1 MGVPMRIPCAAAGHI
16 DVGISTRMVL
26 QTQQEAV
33 TSEAFVVLLW
43 CFFWQCG
50 QCMSVEDV
58 RYIFRRRKIGLLN
71 DLNAS
76 KCLIGTFGKHVATV
90 TMFFL
95 GKVLQKLHQISSAR
109 YICFGYT
116 KN

>member
-1 MGVPMRIPCAAAGHI
+1 
-16 DVGISTRMVL
+16 MVL

-71 DLNAS
+71 AS
-76 KCLIGTFGKHVATV
+76 KCLIGTFGKHVATF
-90 TMFFL
+90 TIFL
-95 GKVLQKLHQISSAR
+95 GGKVLQKLHQISSAI